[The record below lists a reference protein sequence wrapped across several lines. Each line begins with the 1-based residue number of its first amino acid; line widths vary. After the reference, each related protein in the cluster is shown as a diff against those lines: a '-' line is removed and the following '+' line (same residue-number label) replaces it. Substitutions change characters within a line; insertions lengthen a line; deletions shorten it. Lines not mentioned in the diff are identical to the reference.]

1 MAVLAA
7 AGAKGSR
14 QGIDDDAADV
24 TDGHTVHDAPDH
36 FAALT
41 RGKTDFQLDPVV
53 FMPRQAANDGCV
65 SAGQQSLAGLQGI
78 LARNHY
84 LDKFEARTGVPESGR
99 MFAYKRH
106 GMTMA
111 RGFDSRKSQ
120 NRKNA
125 HRGLQRADNKKHDR
139 RRIEVAA

>member
-14 QGIDDDAADV
+14 QGIDDDAADF
-24 TDGHTVHDAPDH
+24 TDGHTVHDATDH

-41 RGKTDFQLDPVV
+41 RGKADFKLHPVV
-53 FMPRQAANDGCV
+53 FVPRQAANDGRV
-65 SAGQQSLAGLQGI
+65 RAGQQSLAGLQDI

-84 LDKFEARTGVPESGR
+84 LDQLETRMGAPKSGR

-106 GMTMA
+106 GMAMV
-111 RGFDSRKSQ
+111 RGFHSRKSQ
-120 NRKNA
+120 NGKNA
-125 HRGLQRADNKKHDR
+125 
-139 RRIEVAA
+139 